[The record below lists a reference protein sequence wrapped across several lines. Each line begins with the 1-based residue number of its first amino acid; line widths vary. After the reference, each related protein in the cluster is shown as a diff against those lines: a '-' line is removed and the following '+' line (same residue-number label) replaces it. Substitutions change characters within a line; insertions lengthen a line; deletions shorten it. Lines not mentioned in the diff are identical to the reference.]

1 MEGFEITNAR
11 VACIKLNLC
20 DIFLQKNFV
29 FSISFLNSFNVR
41 HPKPFSNG
49 FLLTKIKWQVTC
61 RFENVVSDI
70 NSQKYAQL
78 WRSYGGRAGCK
89 HGFCSERM
97 GKEFLS
103 EESCQFSGRF
113 GNRCVVYS
121 KAAAFVILSLTP
133 LVRVLFS
140 SSE

>member
-1 MEGFEITNAR
+1 M
-11 VACIKLNLC
+11 
-20 DIFLQKNFV
+20 
-29 FSISFLNSFNVR
+29 
-41 HPKPFSNG
+41 
-49 FLLTKIKWQVTC
+49 
-61 RFENVVSDI
+61 VSDI

-78 WRSYGGRAGCK
+78 WSSYGGRTGRK
-89 HGFCSERM
+89 HGFCCERIS
-97 GKEFLS
+97 KEFLR

-121 KAAAFVILSLTP
+121 KAAAFVILFLTP